1 MSCESNCPCPSQVDL
16 EVNGRKVE
24 LNAFVQGMIA
34 ETVKGMVGALRGV
47 GDIETVSL
55 KIKRISK

>member
-1 MSCESNCPCPSQVDL
+1 VDL